1 MNEQE
6 FVRRGKEWSK
16 STFCIQGGRLL
27 KIRKSQMLS
36 PDDYDE
42 KLSKSDDVAS
52 LEDDELEVE
61 QFMDLGLCK
70 FESI

>member
-1 MNEQE
+1 
-6 FVRRGKEWSK
+6 
-16 STFCIQGGRLL
+16 
-27 KIRKSQMLS
+27 MLS
-36 PDDYDE
+36 PDDFDE
-42 KLSKSDDVAS
+42 KLSKSDVAS